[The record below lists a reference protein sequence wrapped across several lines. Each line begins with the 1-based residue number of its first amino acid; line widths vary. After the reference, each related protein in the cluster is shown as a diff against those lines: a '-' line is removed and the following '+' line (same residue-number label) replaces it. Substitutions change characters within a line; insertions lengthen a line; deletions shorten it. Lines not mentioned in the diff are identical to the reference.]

1 MISLRIISF
10 QGGENRGD
18 NDSKERAG
26 APSLDTWLSH
36 PSVPPSASD
45 RTAVSPSPSP

>member
-10 QGGENRGD
+10 QGGQNRGD
-18 NDSKERAG
+18 NDGKERAA
-26 APSLDTWLSH
+26 APSLDTWPSH